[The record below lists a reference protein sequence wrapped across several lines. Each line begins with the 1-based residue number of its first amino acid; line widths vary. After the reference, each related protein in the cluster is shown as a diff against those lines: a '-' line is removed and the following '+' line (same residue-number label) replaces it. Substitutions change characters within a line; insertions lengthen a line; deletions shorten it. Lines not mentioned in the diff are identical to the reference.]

1 MSTQENKST
10 KKILENPVV
19 SSLVV
24 PIAIVLI
31 GALIIFGVTRMLS
44 TEQSYKD
51 LVRELHSK
59 TFGNRWVAAYELSKV
74 ISSSSVKE
82 EDKPWLVENLGEIYK
97 DSKDPR
103 SRNFIVTALSAL
115 KSNQSIPTLNYAL
128 KDNDAS
134 VRYSAVAAIG
144 NLELSSGVD
153 FNSLRELLI
162 QNDDLPLKQASAL
175 ALATHSDKESEAII
189 EELLTH
195 EVRNLRYTAALCLIN
210 FRNNKALPVL
220 DEISKL
226 SSLEKSKNL
235 MPGQIVGMKMNLLVA
250 AKKNNWNVQKL
261 ASQIVKNE
269 ENNAVLSK
277 ARELLNQLK
286 N

>member
-1 MSTQENKST
+1 MSKQENKST

-24 PIAIVLI
+24 PIAIVLV

-74 ISSSSVKE
+74 ISSSKVAD

-103 SRNFIVTALSAL
+103 SRNFIITALSAL
-115 KSNQSIPTLNYAL
+115 KSSQGIPVLNSAL
-128 KDNDAS
+128 IDNDAN
-134 VRYSAVAAIG
+134 VKYSAVAAIG
-144 NLELSSGVD
+144 NLEESVGVD
-153 FNSLRELLI
+153 FEALRKLLE
-162 QNDDLPLKQASAL
+162 QNEDLPLKQASAL
-175 ALATHSDKESEAII
+175 ALATHGDIKSEKLI
-189 EELLTH
+189 EDLITH
-195 EVRNLRYTAALCLIN
+195 ESRNLRYTAALCLIN
-210 FRNNKALPVL
+210 FKNDKALPIL

-250 AKKNNWNVQKL
+250 AKKNNWNVEKFS
-261 ASQIVKNE
+261 SQIVKNE